1 MALWLMWIPEAGSV
15 REERVAFLQIPRGYI
30 SLFII
35 IIPLSTPY
43 YAWHVVHSPA
53 AYLPGCCALVA
64 ATILHSSHL
73 TLASC
78 LSYSCLK
85 IHHYVTVICH
95 YVS

>member
-1 MALWLMWIPEAGSV
+1 MALWLMWIPEAGSA

-53 AYLPGCCALVA
+53 AYLVVVHL
-64 ATILHSSHL
+64 LRLQSS
-73 TLASC
+73 
-78 LSYSCLK
+78 
-85 IHHYVTVICH
+85 VIPISH
-95 YVS
+95 